1 MKKLMKLLLVAI
13 LIGVGTC
20 CYAEESVKLVNRAA
34 LHKVGDKHLC
44 LNIVYSI
51 NTNNTSIVWSMEHL
65 FYDVIFKEFYHKY
78 PTAQEWID
86 KQDMIFEELKGAVF
100 KKVEERIIPQM
111 DDFKLEIIKMEYEYT
126 KLL

>member
-1 MKKLMKLLLVAI
+1 MKTLIKLLLVAI
-13 LIGVGTC
+13 LIGVATC
-20 CYAEESVKLVNRAA
+20 CYAEESIKLVNSAA

-44 LNIVYSI
+44 LDIVYSI

-86 KQDMIFEELKGAVF
+86 KQDMIFEELKEVVF
-100 KKVEERIIPQM
+100 KKGRRK
-111 DDFKLEIIKMEYEYT
+111 DNT
-126 KLL
+126 SNG